1 MLLRSEPDRR
11 IAIPQPSHAGLAG
24 QLAAA
29 WGNAD
34 FPAPRPRREV
44 VLAAALHDI
53 GWTAWERA
61 PTRDPATG
69 WPQQFGQVSPLIH
82 VDLWRDGV
90 ATTRLFGRYVALL
103 VSRHAD
109 TIYGRHFDPDG
120 ATDAE
125 RKAVRDLLDEQHAL
139 QRGWMASLRDDSAC
153 GDLASEDAVERNR
166 LHVAAV
172 DELSLRLCWGVQA
185 PCTVADV
192 PAAGARRVA
201 LSLRPAG
208 RTVAVAPWPFAP
220 GPLRLTAEGSAL
232 TRPFDTDEALRRG
245 LAEAPTVT
253 VAVDL
258 VPG

>member
-11 IAIPQPSHAGLAG
+11 IAIPQLSHAGLAG

-34 FPAPRPRREV
+34 FPAPRPRRDV

-61 PTRDPATG
+61 PTRDFATG
-69 WPQQFGQVSPLIH
+69 WPRQFGQVSPLIH
-82 VDLWRDGV
+82 VNLWRDGV
-90 ATTRLFGRYVALL
+90 ATARLFGRYVALL

-109 TIYGRHFDPDG
+109 TVYGRHFKPDG
-120 ATDAE
+120 ATPAE

-139 QRGWMASLRDDSAC
+139 QRGWIASLRDDPDY
-153 GDLASEDAVERNR
+153 GDLASEETVERNR
-166 LHVAAV
+166 LHIAAV
-172 DELSLRLCWGVQA
+172 DELSLRLCWGVQEL
-185 PCTVADV
+185 CTMADV
-192 PAAGARRVA
+192 PAAGARRVD
-201 LSLRPAG
+201 LSLKRAG
-208 RTVAVAPWPFAP
+208 RAVAVAPWPFAA
-220 GPLRLTAEGSAL
+220 GQLRVTAEGSAL
-232 TRPFDTDEALRRG
+232 TQPFDTDEALRRG
-245 LAEAPTVT
+245 LAEAPAVT